1 MRSNMYEEEED
12 YQDYD
17 ESFDY
22 SCDDT
27 DYERDTFYALTDG
40 MYGDYEEWQE
50 NGGDIDSLMDALG
63 Y

>member
-1 MRSNMYEEEED
+1 MYD
-12 YQDYD
+12 DYD
-17 ESFDY
+17 YDDGCDY
-22 SCDDT
+22 NYNPYDDYEDDY

-40 MYGDYEEWQE
+40 QYGDYDEWKE